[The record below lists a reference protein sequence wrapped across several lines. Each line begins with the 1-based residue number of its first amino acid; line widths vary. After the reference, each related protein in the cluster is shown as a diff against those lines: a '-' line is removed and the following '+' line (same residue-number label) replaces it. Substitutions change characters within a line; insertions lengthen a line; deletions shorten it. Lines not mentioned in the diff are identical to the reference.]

1 MVLPKRIRKAM
12 KIIHICTYMFVLAG
26 LAGCGGTK
34 DGKKETE
41 QAGQPKAAGNSIVF
55 TPQQYQNGGID
66 TGKLPEH
73 KLVTEIHVNG
83 KVDVPPQSMV
93 SVNVPLGG
101 FLKSTTMLPGQ
112 PVSRGQVIAK
122 IQNQDYVTIQ
132 QDYLTAVSRMVFL
145 KQELDRQ
152 RELSQQQASPLKL
165 YQQTQA
171 DYSGEQAQA
180 AGLAQKLRLLGIN
193 PATLTAGNIRSV
205 INIIAPI
212 TGFVSQVFVNVGKY
226 VNPADILMEL
236 VSTDDIHAALT
247 VFEQDVPKISIGSSV
262 SISLPSLPDK
272 VYPGKVILI
281 GRMLDTSHSV
291 MVHCHFLKADRNL
304 LPNMFLQAAIR
315 TKPHTTIALSDD
327 AIVNYEGK
335 DYAFIAEPQ
344 KKQIRFNMVPV
355 TIGTKQDGWSE
366 VKFADP
372 TYKNKVFVT
381 KGAFAILSSMK
392 NSGEGD

>member
-1 MVLPKRIRKAM
+1 M
-12 KIIHICTYMFVLAG
+12 KITHICTYILLLAV
-26 LAGCGGTK
+26 LAGCGS
-34 DGKKETE
+34 KKEEKKESE
-41 QAGQPKAAGNSIVF
+41 QPGQPKAAGNSIAF
-55 TPQQYQNGGID
+55 TPQQYKNGGID

-73 KLVTEIHVNG
+73 ELVTEIHVNG
-83 KVDVPPQSMV
+83 KVDVPPQNIV
-93 SVNVPLGG
+93 SVNVPMGG
-101 FLKSTTMLPGQ
+101 FLKRTTMLPGQ
-112 PVSRGQVIAK
+112 PVSRGQVIAQ

-145 KQELDRQ
+145 RQELDRQ
-152 RELSQQQASPLKL
+152 RELSRQQASPLKL

-193 PATLTAGNIRSV
+193 PAALNAGNIRSV
-205 INIIAPI
+205 ITITAPI
-212 TGFVSQVFVNVGKY
+212 SGFVSQVFVNVGKY
-226 VNPADILMEL
+226 VNPSDILMEL

-247 VFEQDVPKISIGSSV
+247 VFEQDIPKIKIGSSV
-262 SISLPSLPDK
+262 SISLPSLADK

-291 MVHCHFLKADRNL
+291 MVHCHFLQADRNL

-315 TKPHTTIALSDD
+315 TKPHTTAALSDE
-327 AIVNYEGK
+327 AVVNYEGK
-335 DYAFIAEPQ
+335 DYAFIVEPQ
-344 KKQIRFNMVPV
+344 KKQIKFSMVPV
-355 TIGTKQDGWSE
+355 TIGTKQDGWNE

-372 TYKNKVFVT
+372 SYKSKTFVT

-392 NSGEGD
+392 NSGGED